1 MNKKQLRKQI
11 EKKIKNIKVK
21 CNKISIVNIK
31 IFTANF
37 FKGKK

>member
-1 MNKKQLRKQI
+1 MAKKQLRKQI

-21 CNKISIVNIK
+21 CNKISVVSVK
-31 IFTANF
+31 IFTTNF